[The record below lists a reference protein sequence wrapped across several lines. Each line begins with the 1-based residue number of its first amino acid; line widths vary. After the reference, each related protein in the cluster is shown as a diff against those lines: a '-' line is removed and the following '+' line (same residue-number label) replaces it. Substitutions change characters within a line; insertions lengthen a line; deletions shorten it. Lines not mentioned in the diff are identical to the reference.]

1 MKKLLMASAAA
12 IALAVIG
19 GAGTVLAKPDPS
31 NACYGQITAGIASTW
46 PWAHDGKS
54 SFPPAPGAIALWVQE
69 FGPLVGVSS
78 VRELQVLFCG
88 Q

>member
-1 MKKLLMASAAA
+1 MKKLPIAFLAA
-12 IALAVIG
+12 IALAVIA

-31 NACYGQITAGIASTW
+31 HACYGQITAGIASTW

-54 SFPPAPGAIALWVQE
+54 AFPPAPGGIALWLEE

-88 Q
+88 E